1 MGSAINY
8 DLCINSAR
16 YGIEESVE
24 LIKRIIYK
32 EKNKHNIYE
41 DALKTILNII
51 KGHLLFMSKKYIF
64 IKIAVYF

>member
-1 MGSAINY
+1 MSFKEANRRMARKDHSRERFYRFYTGRQWGSAINY

-32 EKNKHNIYE
+32 EKE
-41 DALKTILNII
+41 
-51 KGHLLFMSKKYIF
+51 
-64 IKIAVYF
+64 